1 MTDITDIA
9 VVGGGLVG
17 LMAAQCFAQ
26 SGCSVRHIYPKCT
39 TPPNADYPISLRQ
52 SSQELLESLDLWTHE
67 VEISSMRQL
76 HISAVGQF
84 GMLQIA
90 PKNQTLAH
98 VVSAQ
103 KLLAYMQ
110 IQVKRQKNIMTT
122 HTKVVD
128 VESSSDEFVLI
139 CERRSWKCRRMISAD
154 GVFSPLSRI
163 LGVRAKTYPKMM
175 QSSICRVSTDGWP
188 EGQGLI
194 RKTSHSIMGCIP
206 RTKNEGWVIATQLA
220 PEKETHQPSVSTLRK
235 HIEDCLSTR
244 IGKLTDFELM
254 SKKNSILQMRKMS
267 SQARII
273 HIGNSC
279 ISTPPI
285 GAQGLNMA
293 IQDIAACQRIQ
304 MHTNWMNN
312 EPMAW
317 QHQLQAYCQPRHDS
331 WYKKISLLMEHLRN
345 PGPLNQLSEQA
356 VWFMLGISQ
365 QAENQLK
372 ALGLGYG

>member
-26 SGCSVRHIYPKCT
+26 SGCSVRHIYPKST
-39 TPPNADYPISLRQ
+39 TLNNTDYPISLRQ
-52 SSQELLESLDLWTHE
+52 SSRELLESLDLWTDE
-67 VEISSMRQL
+67 VVISSMQRL

-90 PKNQTLAH
+90 HKNKALAH

-103 KLLAYMQ
+103 QLLAYMQ
-110 IQVKRQKNIMTT
+110 MQVKRQENIITT
-122 HTKVVD
+122 NTKVVD
-128 VESSSDEFVLI
+128 VESSSNEFFLI
-139 CERRSWKCRRMISAD
+139 GEGQSLKCRRLVIAD
-154 GVFSPLSRI
+154 GVFSPLSRM

-188 EGQGLI
+188 QEQGLI
-194 RKTSHSIMGCIP
+194 RKTPRTILGCIP
-206 RTKNEGWVIATQLA
+206 KNQNEGWVIVTQLA
-220 PEKETHQPSVSTLRK
+220 PEKESLKPSVSMLRE
-235 HIEDCLSTR
+235 HIEECLATR
-244 IGKLTDFELM
+244 IGKLTSYALM
-254 SKKNSILQMRKMS
+254 SEKNSILQTRKMS
-267 SQARII
+267 SQARMI

-279 ISTPPI
+279 ISSPPI

-304 MHTNWMNN
+304 MHTNWINT

-317 QHQLQAYCQPRHDS
+317 QEQLQAYCQPRHEG
-331 WYKKISLLMEHLRN
+331 WYKKMSVLIDHLRN
-345 PGPLNQLSEQA
+345 PGPLAQLSEQA
-356 VWFMLGISQ
+356 IWFMLGTSQ
-365 QAENQLK
+365 QAGNQLE